1 MLITI
6 LKNDFHIFLF
16 LDKCNCKKVTVGL
29 PGPPGPQGPRGPPG
43 KDAVLDEKLL
53 EKFRGM
59 IGKQGDTG
67 AQGTTGSPGLSAQP
81 GIYSFSKYLLFIE
94 FERSRQLTVY
104 TKQEKLTKFIFRPIS
119 IKSNF
124 SICIRGT
131 FFGLKKSRKV
141 EFIFI

>member
-43 KDAVLDEKLL
+43 KDAVLGEKLL

-67 AQGTTGSPGLSAQP
+67 AQGTTGSPGLSGQP
-81 GIYSFSKYLLFIE
+81 GIYSFSKYLLF
-94 FERSRQLTVY
+94 Y
-104 TKQEKLTKFIFRPIS
+104 
-119 IKSNF
+119 
-124 SICIRGT
+124 
-131 FFGLKKSRKV
+131 
-141 EFIFI
+141 